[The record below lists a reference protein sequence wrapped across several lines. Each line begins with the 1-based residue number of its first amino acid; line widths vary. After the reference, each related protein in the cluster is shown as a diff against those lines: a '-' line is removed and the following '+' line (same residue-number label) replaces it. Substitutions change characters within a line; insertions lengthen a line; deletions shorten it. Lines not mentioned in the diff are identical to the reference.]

1 MEQFEDLTDSK
12 TAQQDDNLSQSSNIK
27 INSSFKRKK
36 PIFTK
41 ENILRGF
48 MIVAIIAISTTLLV
62 LYIKCFNNE
71 EHKQHL
77 IWIWNFVA
85 TSNTLTGFFAG
96 LSFTKFINWLLN
108 KK

>member
-1 MEQFEDLTDSK
+1 MEQFENLTNSK
-12 TAQQDDNLSQSSNIK
+12 TAQQDDNLQQSQNIK
-27 INSSFKRKK
+27 INNSFKRKK

-41 ENILRGF
+41 NNILRYF
-48 MIVAIIAISTTLLV
+48 IIIIIISISITFLV
-62 LYIKCFNNE
+62 FYIKCFSDE

-85 TSNTLTGFFAG
+85 TSNTTTGFFAG